1 MRSVV
6 LEANAI
12 GRSSKTVREFLEK
25 NHKDDL
31 TRDESIKL
39 TVKSLLEVVQTG
51 AKNIEISV
59 MESYGKVTVSLSFSS
74 TYIFISD
81 CFVCILKNL
90 DLSQIEAIVAEIE
103 REKEAGELLLCLRI
117 KFCNCWWLL

>member
-1 MRSVV
+1 MSISLCRCK
-6 LEANAI
+6 ANAI

-25 NHKDDL
+25 NHKDDM

-59 MESYGKVTVSLSFSS
+59 MEGYGKVTVSKRNICPSPPRF
-74 TYIFISD
+74 TP
-81 CFVCILKNL
+81 
-90 DLSQIEAIVAEIE
+90 
-103 REKEAGELLLCLRI
+103 GLRI
-117 KFCNCWWLL
+117 